1 MGNTSNKSTCPVVKK
16 STPTYP
22 VQPNPPSAISMNVK
36 NWMLFPPAVATRS
49 MTSSRSPT
57 QAQIPTRYFACSGD
71 VPSAS
76 TCVPI
81 PMPSNAVRGI
91 QFSSPSSQLFDTR
104 NVLLPPVYTEQ
115 KDLINLKLC

>member
-22 VQPNPPSAISMNVK
+22 VQPNPPSAISMNLK
-36 NWMLFPPAVATRS
+36 NWMLFPPAVASNAQPQSQS
-49 MTSSRSPT
+49 M
-57 QAQIPTRYFACSGD
+57 PTRYFACTGD

-81 PMPSNAVRGI
+81 PMPSNPIRGI
-91 QFSSPSSQLFDTR
+91 QFSNPSPSSQLFDTR